1 MSTNDYAN
9 QGRNHSIITEKIEY
23 YPLFLVVTLHMD
35 EHTITAMITQA
46 YIGILPTT
54 IHNTD
59 SRTLISPLESVV
71 VHASSKFISLID
83 VLNSIYS
90 ARAPRI
96 PLLRRDYM
104 IQGP

>member
-1 MSTNDYAN
+1 
-9 QGRNHSIITEKIEY
+9 
-23 YPLFLVVTLHMD
+23 MD
-35 EHTITAMITQA
+35 EHTITAMIAPEYTTV
-46 YIGILPTT
+46 LPIT
-54 IHNTD
+54 IYD
-59 SRTLISPLESVV
+59 IDIRTPPISPLESVV